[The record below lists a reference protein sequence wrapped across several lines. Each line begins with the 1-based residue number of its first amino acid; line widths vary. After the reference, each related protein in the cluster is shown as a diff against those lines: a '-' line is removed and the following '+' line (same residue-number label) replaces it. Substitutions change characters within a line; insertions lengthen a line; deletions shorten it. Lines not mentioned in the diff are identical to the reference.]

1 MSIAAGRGPSGPQM
15 RLCRPGTLK
24 RFQSLVNLGKF
35 FADRWGDLASVVGL
49 AIAIWA
55 SLSAKNAAEQ
65 ARDAACQVK
74 DRIATLDTLADV
86 SAALAIMEEI
96 KRLQRAGALQIA
108 LDRYSTLR
116 RHLVRIE
123 QISPALTVLQ
133 REEVARSI
141 AQLRTVE
148 AKVERAISA
157 GNATLNLAQ
166 VNSVVSRE
174 IDRMEHVMIVIKQAG
189 S

>member
-1 MSIAAGRGPSGPQM
+1 M
-15 RLCRPGTLK
+15 RLCRPATLK

-35 FADRWGDLASVVGL
+35 FADHWGDLASVVGL
-49 AIAIWA
+49 VIVIWA

-65 ARDAACQVK
+65 ARGAARQVK

-96 KRLQRAGALQIA
+96 KRLQRAGAWQVA

-123 QISPALTVLQ
+123 QINPALTGAQ
-133 REEVARSI
+133 RQNVARSI
-141 AQLRTVE
+141 VQLRTVE
-148 AKVERAISA
+148 AKVESGISA
-157 GNATLNLAQ
+157 GAADLNLAD
-166 VNSVVSRE
+166 VNLVVSRE
-174 IDRMEHVMIVIKQAG
+174 IDRMERVMIAIKQAG